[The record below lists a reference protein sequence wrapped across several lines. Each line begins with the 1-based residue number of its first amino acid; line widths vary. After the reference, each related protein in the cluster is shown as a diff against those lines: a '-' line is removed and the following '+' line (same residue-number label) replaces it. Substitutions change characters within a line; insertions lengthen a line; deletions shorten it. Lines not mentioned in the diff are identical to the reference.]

1 MNTLLDLQELDLEI
15 ERLKAREAE
24 IPKQKSKYEI
34 HRKRLAE
41 ELKQSEE
48 RCKRL
53 MLEQRESEGEIE
65 QKQAQIKKYE
75 SQLFAI
81 KKNEEYQALLHEIE
95 MLRKQIALREERI
108 IAIMVEQ
115 DEARVHLEEDR
126 KRIDAELRN
135 IEQECGN
142 IDRELAEVVAQRQS
156 IEAKRAPMLRDIDAD
171 LLSRYTRI
179 RRSIKTGPAVV
190 PINNEYCSGCHM
202 MVTPQIINEL
212 IAGHK
217 IHACSHCG
225 RLLYHADNFGGAQQ
239 AAEA

>member
-1 MNTLLDLQELDLEI
+1 LNSLLQLQELDLEI

-24 IPKQKSKYEI
+24 IPKQKNTYEI
-34 HRKRLAE
+34 HRRRLAE

-53 MLEQRESEGEIE
+53 LLEQRENEGEIE
-65 QKQAQIKKYE
+65 QKQAQIKKYDG
-75 SQLFAI
+75 QLLAV
-81 KKNEEYQALLHEIE
+81 KKNEEYQALLHEME

-108 IAIMVEQ
+108 IALMLEQ
-115 DEARVHLEEDR
+115 DEAKAHLEEDR
-126 KRIDAELRN
+126 KRIEVETRN
-135 IEQECGN
+135 IDEECAK
-142 IDRELAEVVAQRQS
+142 IDRELAEAVAARERLEGQ
-156 IEAKRAPMLRDIDAD
+156 RAPLLGDIESS

-179 RRSIKTGPAVV
+179 RRSIRTGPAVV

-225 RLLYHADNFGGAQQ
+225 RLLYHADNFGDAEQ
-239 AAEA
+239 AAKA

>member
-1 MNTLLDLQELDLEI
+1 MNTLLDLQALDLDI
-15 ERLKAREAE
+15 ERLREREAE

-41 ELKQSEE
+41 ELTQSEE

-53 MLEQRESEGEIE
+53 VLEQRENEGEIE

-75 SQLFAI
+75 GQLVII
-81 KKNEEYQALLHEIE
+81 KKNEEYQALLHEID

-126 KRIDAELRN
+126 KRIEAESRA
-135 IEQECGN
+135 IEQECAK
-142 IDRELAEVVAQRQS
+142 IDQELATVVAERKRREEQ
-156 IEAKRAPMLRDIDAD
+156 RAPMLRDIEPD

-225 RLLYHADNFGGAQQ
+225 RLLYHADNLGGGQQ
-239 AAEA
+239 SAEA